1 MPLLLKIHWLFI
13 GIKYFTVSNFCI
25 IYNTSNKYFTVSNSY
40 ILYIVINEKKNSE
53 KYTIVR
59 I

>member
-40 ILYIVINEKKNSE
+40 LLYIVINEKKNS
-53 KYTIVR
+53 
-59 I
+59 